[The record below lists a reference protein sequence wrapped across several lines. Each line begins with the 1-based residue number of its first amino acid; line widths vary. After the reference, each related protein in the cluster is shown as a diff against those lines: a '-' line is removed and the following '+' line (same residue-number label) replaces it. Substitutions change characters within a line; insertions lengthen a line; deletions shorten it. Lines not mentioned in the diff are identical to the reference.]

1 MNEIIEK
8 LEKKLILSEDLERL
22 SNLNKDQLC
31 EYKLYID
38 SRLNSYSKDEIDKV
52 LKLLKSNTDI
62 EFNNELNV
70 EYMKLDR
77 FYDLYKTLIL
87 SKKLGNL
94 LLENK

>member
-8 LEKKLILSEDLERL
+8 LEKKLILSEDLNKL
-22 SNLNKDQLC
+22 SNLNKNQLC

-62 EFNNELNV
+62 EFNKELNV
-70 EYMKLDR
+70 EYMKLAR

-94 LLENK
+94 LLGNK